1 MVASACLAGSAA
13 RADSGLTS
21 REAGCA
27 TANPSDWKAAGR
39 SHTRTASCTPVAWPS
54 TSWRRPGWSF
64 TSSRPTSW
72 LPSRRWRP
80 GWGRGPGSVYGSTQT
95 WKPAFTPICGP
106 GTTRPSSAC
115 QQAPRSSCIGGS
127 RPATT
132 PVSTRS
138 RSTSTSA
145 PNWPARA
152 SWSTGPGSRSACWK
166 RAGGSGSPSTGS
178 TSAAA
183 SRSTMT
189 AARCRPPSSSPPPSP
204 RWWPAPMPRSRSSP
218 AVPWSPGPARW
229 SPRSWRSSHD
239 LVAGR
244 WWSTAACTTCYGPP
258 STGPDTVWCPSSSGL
273 RPGWAGWSGRSASR
287 PTSWRR
293 ACPCPISAPVAWS
306 PSSTPAP
313 TAWSW
318 RPTTTASPDPP
329 RWSSPAARRSSP
341 AGGRPGRTCSSGNTG
356 RPAGWRLELRGR
368 RRLAI
373 HDCGRPRQAAGREPD
388 GEHLVWTGTADGT
401 AALSSPPQGR
411 PSPMDTTG
419 PGSRLSGALAGEA
432 GDIYVGIG
440 PAGVTGMRL
449 PKNRTRSA
457 ARLIRG
463 PRPGSE
469 DQAATTSPAAAASPG
484 AWRRDAAPRVAALL
498 TLAAGVLNLVS
509 ALLPAERQ
517 RLDLLDRLVPGAV
530 SRGATVVTAAAGV
543 GLLLLA
549 GGLRRR
555 RRTAWLAA
563 VVLLGGS
570 AVLHLLKGLDFEE
583 AMVLAFVAG
592 LLAGQGGRF
601 SARAGPSER
610 RATAAAAL
618 AVIAVTGGYG
628 ALGLF
633 VNGRDVAEDLGADR
647 VLREAARM
655 ALGLG
660 SSLTLTGR
668 FGRFF
673 PTSVAA
679 VFWLGVLE
687 VAARALGPTL
697 VRWQADPGLGAA
709 VAAADDSLAY
719 FALRDDRATVR
730 AAHTL
735 VSYRPVGT
743 VALAA
748 GDPLGPCQEWPRA
761 VQAFLAEAATQGRVA
776 AVLGCGEQAAR
787 VWAAA
792 GLTTLYLGDEALL
805 DLERFSLEGRAVR
818 IARQSWN
825 RARRAGFTAMA
836 CRSGDLD
843 PGTVAALRELSRRWR
858 GEAAERGFSMA
869 LGRLFDP
876 RDADE

>member
-1 MVASACLAGSAA
+1 
-13 RADSGLTS
+13 
-21 REAGCA
+21 
-27 TANPSDWKAAGR
+27 
-39 SHTRTASCTPVAWPS
+39 
-54 TSWRRPGWSF
+54 
-64 TSSRPTSW
+64 
-72 LPSRRWRP
+72 
-80 GWGRGPGSVYGSTQT
+80 
-95 WKPAFTPICGP
+95 
-106 GTTRPSSAC
+106 
-115 QQAPRSSCIGGS
+115 
-127 RPATT
+127 
-132 PVSTRS
+132 
-138 RSTSTSA
+138 
-145 PNWPARA
+145 
-152 SWSTGPGSRSACWK
+152 
-166 RAGGSGSPSTGS
+166 
-178 TSAAA
+178 
-183 SRSTMT
+183 
-189 AARCRPPSSSPPPSP
+189 
-204 RWWPAPMPRSRSSP
+204 
-218 AVPWSPGPARW
+218 
-229 SPRSWRSSHD
+229 
-239 LVAGR
+239 
-244 WWSTAACTTCYGPP
+244 
-258 STGPDTVWCPSSSGL
+258 
-273 RPGWAGWSGRSASR
+273 
-287 PTSWRR
+287 
-293 ACPCPISAPVAWS
+293 
-306 PSSTPAP
+306 
-313 TAWSW
+313 
-318 RPTTTASPDPP
+318 
-329 RWSSPAARRSSP
+329 
-341 AGGRPGRTCSSGNTG
+341 
-356 RPAGWRLELRGR
+356 
-368 RRLAI
+368 
-373 HDCGRPRQAAGREPD
+373 
-388 GEHLVWTGTADGT
+388 
-401 AALSSPPQGR
+401 
-411 PSPMDTTG
+411 
-419 PGSRLSGALAGEA
+419 
-432 GDIYVGIG
+432 
-440 PAGVTGMRL
+440 MRL

-679 VFWLGVLE
+679 VFWLGVLV

-825 RARRAGFTAMA
+825 RARRAGFTALA

-843 PGTVAALRELSRRWR
+843 PDTTSALRELSRGWR
-858 GEAAERGFSMA
+858 GEAPERGFSMA

-876 RDADE
+876 RDTGALVVVARDATGRPLGFLHLVPWGADGASLDVMRRDRDSPGYLNDFLVVEAAHRLADLGVRRLSLNFSFLRALLAAGAEPRVPMGLRAARWLLRRLSGPFQIETLYRFNRKFAPVWQPRYLAVETPEELPRVVIAILRAEGLLPAVPWRLAWPRPHQAALCEEAPPKPPPEPPAPVPDRK